1 MEEIW
6 VVLNDGDI
14 IGYCRSEAIAILAVR
29 AYEYQDEANG
39 LNSNYSVVRVEA
51 L

>member
-1 MEEIW
+1 M
-6 VVLNDGDI
+6 VLNHDEV
-14 IGYCRSEAIAILAVR
+14 IGYCRSEAIARLAIR
-29 AYEYQDEANG
+29 SYEYQDEANG